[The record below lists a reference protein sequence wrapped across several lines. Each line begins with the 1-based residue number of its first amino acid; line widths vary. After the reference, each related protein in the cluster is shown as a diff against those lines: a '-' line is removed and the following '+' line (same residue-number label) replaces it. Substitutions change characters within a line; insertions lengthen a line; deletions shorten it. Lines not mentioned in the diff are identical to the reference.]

1 MVVLTSFVYP
11 ESPIRFEARNTKAVL
26 DKKDLGVGTLYIS
39 ESAVCWKTQDNVDS
53 GFSLSYHHISL
64 HATSTDPNVY
74 PKECIYIMIDT
85 HVTMPGD
92 KNEDETA
99 DMSDSD
105 IESEADIS
113 ELILVPDDSNT
124 LHTMY
129 EALKQ
134 CQALNPDPDDMISDE
149 DDVYE
154 DCDEG
159 IEERNIIQNEINE
172 SRAESDTVENLTT
185 RMQGNTMNIGYD
197 SVNGDQNDE
206 EFEDAD

>member
-1 MVVLTSFVYP
+1 MVYF
-11 ESPIRFEARNTKAVL
+11 I
-26 DKKDLGVGTLYIS
+26 
-39 ESAVCWKTQDNVDS
+39 
-53 GFSLSYHHISL
+53 
-64 HATSTDPNVY
+64 
-74 PKECIYIMIDT
+74 
-85 HVTMPGD
+85 GD

-124 LHTMY
+124 LHTMHT
-129 EALKQ
+129 LKQ

-185 RMQGNTMNIGYD
+185 RMQGNTMNIGYYLLMEIKMMRN
-197 SVNGDQNDE
+197 SRC
-206 EFEDAD
+206 